1 MTTIADGSMWRALM
15 WMLFALAMF
24 SLVAI
29 SGREAAREIA
39 EAAGRTTPILSDT
52 LQIMIVRSFVGLVIV
67 SAIIATS
74 EQGFRQITSRN
85 LLLHTGRNTTHYVG
99 QFCWFHAL
107 SLIPLSQLFALEFT
121 SPLWVALFAWLLLGE
136 RFSAERIAAV
146 VLGFLGILVIVQP
159 GVQSIGLGSGLAMSA
174 AITFALAM
182 IATKSLMGRESAL
195 AVLFHMSW
203 MQLLI
208 SSVLIGPYLSCQT
221 TEAYAWLVVIG
232 ITSTAA
238 HFALA
243 RAFKE
248 GDAMIVAPM
257 DFLRLPIITVIG
269 ALAYNEAIQPEIA
282 IGAALILSGNA
293 LNLWGQHRL
302 SRVRRPS

>member
-195 AVLFHMSW
+195 AVLFHMS
-203 MQLLI
+203 
-208 SSVLIGPYLSCQT
+208 
-221 TEAYAWLVVIG
+221 
-232 ITSTAA
+232 
-238 HFALA
+238 
-243 RAFKE
+243 
-248 GDAMIVAPM
+248 
-257 DFLRLPIITVIG
+257 
-269 ALAYNEAIQPEIA
+269 
-282 IGAALILSGNA
+282 
-293 LNLWGQHRL
+293 
-302 SRVRRPS
+302 

>member
-1 MTTIADGSMWRALM
+1 MQKAPKTRAPNMTTIADGSMWRALM

-67 SAIIATS
+67 SAIIAAS

-159 GVQSIGLGSGLAMSA
+159 GVQSIGLGSG
-174 AITFALAM
+174 
-182 IATKSLMGRESAL
+182 
-195 AVLFHMSW
+195 
-203 MQLLI
+203 
-208 SSVLIGPYLSCQT
+208 
-221 TEAYAWLVVIG
+221 
-232 ITSTAA
+232 
-238 HFALA
+238 
-243 RAFKE
+243 
-248 GDAMIVAPM
+248 
-257 DFLRLPIITVIG
+257 
-269 ALAYNEAIQPEIA
+269 
-282 IGAALILSGNA
+282 
-293 LNLWGQHRL
+293 
-302 SRVRRPS
+302 